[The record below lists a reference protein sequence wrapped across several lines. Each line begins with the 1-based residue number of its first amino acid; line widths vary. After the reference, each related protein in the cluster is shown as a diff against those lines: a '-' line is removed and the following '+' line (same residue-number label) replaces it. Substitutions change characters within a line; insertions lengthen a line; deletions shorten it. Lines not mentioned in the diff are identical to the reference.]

1 MLKKLIRY
9 EFQATRRIFLPA
21 FLVVLVLSIAN
32 GISLRF
38 CGENMSLP
46 SGLLLTVYI
55 LALFTVFVL
64 AFVYMVERFYTNL
77 LHDEGYLM
85 FTLPARPSQLIWAKC
100 ITSSIWFVLTGI
112 ICGISLFILMT
123 TVISGDITLS
133 MLFGQIRYGL
143 AQVSGYINP
152 ISLTLF
158 IIELIVLVILS
169 LANFILHIYACL
181 SIGSLSNK
189 YRLLVAFLAYLA
201 FGVVE
206 QFVLM
211 IAASLGMGFN
221 LSFSSLNQ
229 LIQWINNASP
239 FASLHFTMLLSLIY
253 IIICMAVNFIIT
265 NYILS
270 KRLNLE

>member
-21 FLVVLVLSIAN
+21 FLVVLVLSIVN

-38 CGENMSLP
+38 CGETMSLP

-64 AFVYMVERFYTNL
+64 AFVYMVDRFYTNL
-77 LHDEGYLM
+77 LRDEGYLM

-100 ITSSIWFVLTGI
+100 ITSSIWFVLTGLL
-112 ICGISLFILMT
+112 CGISLFILMT
-123 TVISGDITLS
+123 TVISGDITFS

-143 AQVSGYINP
+143 AQVFGYINP

-189 YRLLVAFLAYLA
+189 YRLLVAFLAYLG
-201 FGVVE
+201 FGVIK

-211 IAASLGMGFN
+211 LAASLGVGFN
-221 LSFSSLNQ
+221 ISFNPLMTWLTTSNPSTS
-229 LIQWINNASP
+229 I
-239 FASLHFTMLLSLIY
+239 HFTMLLGVVIMIVS
-253 IIICMAVNFIIT
+253 MAVNFIIT